1 MKKCNKCDFTANTEF
16 AFQLHIEGH
25 HPNPPA
31 IINYPCSMCG
41 MNFSDIRELN
51 DHVTRRHVVHEV
63 PHSSKQEA
71 DLKYYLKYI
80 IDQNREMMEDIF
92 EFKKTVNQQFD
103 KIADEQERLQ
113 EEFHTMGMSRQKF
126 EQESNEKEKEHQ
138 TVVNKGFE
146 ALFSGMQV
154 LESHQVHL
162 SKQIDEITSADSPS
176 NPDIMEE
183 PSTNKQNHQKKK
195 QVKTCEKCDFVVYSD
210 QHIKKHM
217 QVRHGVRDQM
227 LWVADSINSNVD
239 FFDIADKT
247 GIDIKRTKAYTVTR
261 DSIGAKFPE
270 KNFIDV
276 VEKELNGQ
284 DYNFLVLGGGTVE
297 TSLGTIV
304 FSLGI

>member
-1 MKKCNKCDFTANTEF
+1 MCIGRTLNSRNIYPVKIMPVEHPSFQCAICQFSKQTASELTSHANTDRAMKKCNKCDFTANTEF

-31 IINYPCSMCG
+31 IINYPCSTCG
-41 MNFSDIRELN
+41 TTFSDIRELN

-103 KIADEQERLQ
+103 KIADEQERFQ
-113 EEFHTMGMSRQKF
+113 EEFQTMGMSRQKF
-126 EQESNEKEKEHQ
+126 EQESKEKEKEHQ

-154 LESHQVHL
+154 LERHQVHL

-176 NPDIMEE
+176 NPDCISK
-183 PSTNKQNHQKKK
+183 PSANKQNHQKK
-195 QVKTCEKCDFVVYSD
+195 
-210 QHIKKHM
+210 
-217 QVRHGVRDQM
+217 
-227 LWVADSINSNVD
+227 
-239 FFDIADKT
+239 
-247 GIDIKRTKAYTVTR
+247 
-261 DSIGAKFPE
+261 
-270 KNFIDV
+270 
-276 VEKELNGQ
+276 
-284 DYNFLVLGGGTVE
+284 
-297 TSLGTIV
+297 
-304 FSLGI
+304 